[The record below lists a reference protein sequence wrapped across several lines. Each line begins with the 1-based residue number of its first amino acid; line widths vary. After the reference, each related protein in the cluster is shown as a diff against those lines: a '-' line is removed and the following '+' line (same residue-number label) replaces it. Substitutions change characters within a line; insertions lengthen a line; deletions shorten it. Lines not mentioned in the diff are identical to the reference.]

1 MRAKPAGE
9 QAVAVGDMH
18 LVTLAPTRGTDRAGD
33 HVGPGVDVV
42 LGVAHHRRL
51 AGGATGGVQAHHLL
65 LGHGEHAV
73 GVVVAQVVLAGEG
86 ELRQVFQALEVVGV
100 GAALGK
106 ALAVQRHVVVGVLQA
121 PAQALQLVLAQGV
134 DTGGFHRVQQGTI
147 GIMVHVHGF
156 TRIVLVR
163 RAVPVAGRAVSVMEA
178 AYTAAFGSVTSR
190 WSEPLR
196 GVR

>member
-1 MRAKPAGE
+1 M
-9 QAVAVGDMH
+9 
-18 LVTLAPTRGTDRAGD
+18 
-33 HVGPGVDVV
+33 
-42 LGVAHHRRL
+42 
-51 AGGATGGVQAHHLL
+51 QAHHLF

-86 ELRQVFQALEVVGV
+86 ELRQVFEALEVVGV
-100 GAALGK
+100 DAALGK

-163 RAVPVAGRAVSVMEA
+163 RAVPVAGHAVSVMEA
-178 AYTAAFGSVTSR
+178 AYTAAFSSVTSAG
-190 WSEPLR
+190 SEPLR
-196 GVR
+196 GAR